1 MKKVKEVIEKVQK
14 FRKSSAGQKI
24 EKAAVK
30 AGTGFLKESG
40 LGKMGTDKLN
50 SVLEKHTKNN
60 PTADAIRGIAHASVS
75 NYFQQKEPLPQPKQ
89 TSIVGGHTMKPKPY
103 LHPSPRSARSE
114 HVHQL

>member
-14 FRKSSAGQKI
+14 FRKSAAGQKI

-40 LGKMGTDKLN
+40 LGKMGADKVN
-50 SVLEKHTKNN
+50 SLLEKHTKNN
-60 PTADAIRGIAHASVS
+60 PTADAIRSIAHASVS
-75 NYFQQKEPLPQPKQ
+75 NYFQEKEPLPSPKE
-89 TSIVGGHTMKPKPY
+89 SSVVGTPTMKPKPY

-114 HVHQL
+114 HEHQR

>member
-40 LGKMGTDKLN
+40 LGKMGVDKVNTL
-50 SVLEKHTKNN
+50 LEKHTKNN
-60 PTADAIRGIAHASVS
+60 PTVDAIRGIAHASVS

-89 TSIVGGHTMKPKPY
+89 TSIVGTPTMKPKPY

-114 HVHQL
+114 HEHQR